1 MITVKF
7 FGLMSVD
14 NNIRK
19 IEVKEGNI
27 KEVISDVMSLYP
39 GITEKQLKQ
48 SIMIINSKR
57 VNGRKRLS
65 IELHDGDELVFLNPP
80 SGG

>member
-14 NNIRK
+14 NDIRK
-19 IEVKEGNI
+19 VEVKEGNI
-27 KEVISDVMSLYP
+27 KEVIAEVIRLHP

-48 SIMIINSKR
+48 SIMILNNKR
-57 VNGRKRLS
+57 VNGRKGLS
-65 IELHDGDELVFLNPP
+65 IELKAGDELVFLNPP

>member
-7 FGLMSVD
+7 FGLLSVNHD
-14 NNIRK
+14 INK
-19 IEVKEGNI
+19 IEMEEGKVQDI
-27 KEVISDVMSLYP
+27 LTKIIQLYP

-48 SIMIINSKR
+48 SIMIINKKQVSGNKR
-57 VNGRKRLS
+57 FVV
-65 IELHDGDELVFLNPP
+65 ELEPGDELVFLNSS

>member
-7 FGLMSVD
+7 FGLLSV
-14 NNIRK
+14 NHSINK
-19 IEVKEGNI
+19 IEMEEAKVQDI
-27 KEVISDVMSLYP
+27 LTLIIQLYP

-48 SIMIINSKR
+48 SIMIINKKQVSGNKR
-57 VNGRKRLS
+57 FA
-65 IELHDGDELVFLNPP
+65 IELEPGDELVFLNSS

>member
-1 MITVKF
+1 MIAVKF

-27 KEVISDVMSLYP
+27 KEVIAEVMNLYP

-48 SIMIINSKR
+48 SIMIINNKR

-65 IELHDGDELVFLNPP
+65 IDL
-80 SGG
+80 